1 MDGGAYRLAADDLFL
16 SRDAGLIIAETLS
29 GAAPL
34 YRLSQG
40 DKTAMPRR
48 RAQDELLETSFKVR
62 QGEIAASKALRNDA
76 AQLRETTMEPRTRS
90 LLRVVFTETDSRPPA
105 EIKET
110 KRWVKN

>member
-1 MDGGAYRLAADDLFL
+1 
-16 SRDAGLIIAETLS
+16 
-29 GAAPL
+29 
-34 YRLSQG
+34 
-40 DKTAMPRR
+40 
-48 RAQDELLETSFKVR
+48 VR